1 VAKHT
6 SLHVGTMKAWGGS
19 AHVATQEG
27 GNPTGL
33 KFDSTSNFNI
43 TVSIGSACQMRSLTD
58 AGFAR
63 VHSPLSAGSV
73 IDKPLDVLALS
84 SLASR

>member
-33 KFDSTSNFNI
+33 KFDSTSNFKHYCI
-43 TVSIGSACQMRSLTD
+43 Y
-58 AGFAR
+58 R
-63 VHSPLSAGSV
+63 VCLSN
-73 IDKPLDVLALS
+73 
-84 SLASR
+84 ASH